1 MQLRRLLLLQPRPS
15 ELRVNGS
22 SSSGGPTNTGESDW
36 DVLAELDRLRTTNS
50 GLTAE
55 VQRQTQIGQDYARVA
70 SEQRLRVEELERET
84 AIAHTSSQMLDRRLS
99 QTEERAAELEE
110 LVDVLRA
117 QRDRLQ
123 TYYEQQKARAD
134 QAEAASAAMRDA
146 AGELLSASDQQ
157 THAAL
162 GTRGLA
168 RAKVE
173 LADGFTKLRRA
184 LDRNAGK
191 GYLSPDVADDVRRYF
206 TGKDIPADE
215 RQRLGEKIAD
225 ALNADT

>member
-1 MQLRRLLLLQPRPS
+1 MQLRRLLLLQPRTGAP
-15 ELRVNGS
+15 LANGS
-22 SSSGGPTNTGESDW
+22 ASTAGLTHPAESDW
-36 DVLAELDRLRTTNS
+36 DVLSELDRLRTTNS

-84 AIAHTSSQMLDRRLS
+84 AIAHTSSQMLDRRMS
-99 QTEERAAELEE
+99 QAEERVDELEE
-110 LVDVLRA
+110 LVEHLRA

-123 TYYEQQKARAD
+123 TYFEQQKERAD
-134 QAEAASAAMRDA
+134 RAEAASAAMRDA
-146 AGELLSASDQQ
+146 ASELISASEQQ
-157 THAAL
+157 AHAAV

-173 LADGFTKLRRA
+173 SADALAKLRRS

-191 GYLSPDVADDVRRYF
+191 GYLSPEVSGNVRRYF
-206 TGKDIPADE
+206 TEEDVPASE
-215 RQRLGEKIAD
+215 RERLGTKIAD
-225 ALNADT
+225 ALNSST